1 MITSIE
7 LVDFLSHSDTKL
19 KFEDGVTIFVG
30 DNGAGKSSIIDAIT
44 FSLFGQH
51 TRKSNKGL
59 IRRGTNQGYAKIEF
73 SIKDKKY
80 ETVRKIDTKSSLSA
94 IFSETTNNNRVEIAA
109 GERKQ
114 FGESMTEQ
122 VEKTIG
128 MNFEKLKIASIVQQ
142 GELNSII
149 NAKPREF
156 KELLNAIIGIDKLDI
171 ASDTMQ
177 KVTKEFREKI
187 RTDLGGHDD
196 TDIEFLTKDFEKC
209 QYDIKEAE
217 PEKNQLESQKKSVH
231 RELEELL
238 KKEETDTPKRDKI
251 NQLESQKK
259 ELLRYVKETIQGIQ
273 QEIQENERKIDD
285 CKNCFEELK
294 LKTGFEGKLEKVE
307 EEDKEVIKKIQ
318 EITTQIV
325 SLKGKQELKRD
336 KINQLESQKKELLRY
351 VKETIQGIQ
360 QEIQENERKI
370 DDCKNCFEEL
380 KLKTGFEGKLEK
392 VEEEDKEVIKKI
404 QEITTQIVS
413 LKEKEKLAEKLQ
425 LKDNKCP
432 VCDSNVEKLNPFFQE
447 EHIKEEIIKLKQ
459 DADLKEKER
468 IMYSQERDRFVGELQ
483 KIRDAEATLRAHS
496 IKTKEELVA
505 IQNNTESKKEKLSLA
520 DNENLEQISQVDDHT
535 KLIFDNILKLELE
548 TKGFDEGELEEE
560 IIKLKQDADLKEKE
574 RIMYSQERDRF
585 VGELQKIRDAEATLR
600 AHSIKTKEE
609 LVAIQNNTESKKEK
623 LSLADNENLEQISQ
637 VDDHTKLIFDNI
649 LKLELETKGFDEG
662 EFKKLKERIV
672 EKRSNLS
679 QIDQRMGGVL
689 EKIEKAKKQSQV
701 IEKSIVELEKVKKY
715 MLRLDKIQSNV
726 FSRDGSVAI
735 SLRSWAL
742 NSISIKASEYLSILN
757 TKIQR
762 IALSEKAKNVSIACH
777 SKTEV
782 LELESLSGGEKV
794 SVALALRLGMA
805 SLLGASNLNLMI
817 LDEPTTHLDTE
828 RKKSLVDVLSQLS
841 RIEKSQLPMQFLI
854 ITHDAEIFENSNVEQ
869 IYKFESREEGSRVT
883 AL

>member
-80 ETVRKIDTKSSLSA
+80 ETVRKIDTKGSLSA

-177 KVTKEFREKI
+177 KVTKEFRKKI

-217 PEKNQLESQKKSVH
+217 PEKNQLESQKKSEH

-238 KKEETDTPKRDKI
+238 KKEETDTP
-251 NQLESQKK
+251 
-259 ELLRYVKETIQGIQ
+259 
-273 QEIQENERKIDD
+273 
-285 CKNCFEELK
+285 
-294 LKTGFEGKLEKVE
+294 
-307 EEDKEVIKKIQ
+307 
-318 EITTQIV
+318 
-325 SLKGKQELKRD
+325 KRD

-447 EHIKEEIIKLKQ
+447 EHIK
-459 DADLKEKER
+459 
-468 IMYSQERDRFVGELQ
+468 
-483 KIRDAEATLRAHS
+483 
-496 IKTKEELVA
+496 
-505 IQNNTESKKEKLSLA
+505 
-520 DNENLEQISQVDDHT
+520 
-535 KLIFDNILKLELE
+535 
-548 TKGFDEGELEEE
+548 EE

>member
-19 KFEDGVTIFVG
+19 KFEEGVTIFVG

-73 SIKDKKY
+73 SIKDRQY
-80 ETVRKIDTKSSLSA
+80 ETVRKIDSKGGLSA
-94 IFSETTNNNRVEIAA
+94 IFSETTNNDRVEIAA

-128 MNFEKLKIASIVQQ
+128 MDFEKLKIASIVQQ
-142 GELNSII
+142 GELNAII
-149 NAKPREF
+149 NAKPKEF

-171 ASDTMQ
+171 ASESMK

-187 RTDLGGHDD
+187 RTELGYDD
-196 TDIEFLTKDFEKC
+196 THIEILTKDFEKYQC
-209 QYDIKEAE
+209 EIKETE
-217 PEKNQLESQKKSVH
+217 PEKNQLELQKKEIDK
-231 RELEELL
+231 ELVELQE
-238 KKEETDTPKRDKI
+238 KEEIETPKRDKI
-251 NQLESQKK
+251 NQLELQKK
-259 ELLRYVKETIQGIQ
+259 ELVRYVKETIEGIQ
-273 QEIQENERKIDD
+273 QEIKENERKIHD

-294 LKTGFEGKLEKVE
+294 LKTDFERKLEKVE

-318 EITTQIV
+318 EIT
-325 SLKGKQELKRD
+325 S
-336 KINQLESQKKELLRY
+336 
-351 VKETIQGIQ
+351 
-360 QEIQENERKI
+360 
-370 DDCKNCFEEL
+370 
-380 KLKTGFEGKLEK
+380 
-392 VEEEDKEVIKKI
+392 
-404 QEITTQIVS
+404 QIVS

-432 VCDSNVEKLNPFFQE
+432 VCDSIVEKLNPFFQE
-447 EHIKEEIIKLKQ
+447 KHIKEELIKLKQ
-459 DADLKEKER
+459 DVDLKEKER
-468 IMYSQERDRFVGELQ
+468 IMYSQERDRFVTELQ

-505 IQNNTESKKEKLSLA
+505 IQNNTEIKKEKLSLA
-520 DNENLEQISQVDDHT
+520 DNENLEEISEIDDHT
-535 KLIFDNILKLELE
+535 KLIF
-548 TKGFDEGELEEE
+548 
-560 IIKLKQDADLKEKE
+560 
-574 RIMYSQERDRF
+574 R
-585 VGELQKIRDAEATLR
+585 
-600 AHSIKTKEE
+600 
-609 LVAIQNNTESKKEK
+609 
-623 LSLADNENLEQISQ
+623 
-637 VDDHTKLIFDNI
+637 NI

-662 EFKKLKERIV
+662 EFKNLKERIV
-672 EKRSNLS
+672 GKRSNLS
-679 QIDQRMGGVL
+679 QIDQQMGGVL
-689 EKIEKAKKQSQV
+689 EKIEKAKKQSSI
-701 IEKSIVELEKVKKY
+701 IEKSILELEKVKKY
-715 MLRLDKIQSNV
+715 MSRLDKIQSSV
-726 FSRDGSVAI
+726 FSRDGSVAT

-742 NSISIKASEYLSILN
+742 NSISIKASDYLSILN

-762 IALSEKAKNVSIACH
+762 IVLSEKARDVSIACH

-869 IYKFESREEGSRVT
+869 IYKFESGEEGSKVT

>member
-19 KFEDGVTIFVG
+19 KFEEGVTIFVG

-59 IRRGTNQGYAKIEF
+59 IRRGTNQGYSKIEF
-73 SIKDKKY
+73 SIKDKQY
-80 ETVRKIDTKSSLSA
+80 ETVRKIDSKGGLSA
-94 IFSETTNNNRVEIAA
+94 IFSETTNNCRVEIAA

-142 GELNSII
+142 GELNTII
-149 NAKPREF
+149 NAKPKEF

-171 ASDTMQ
+171 ASESMK

-187 RTDLGGHDD
+187 RTDLGYDD
-196 TDIEFLTKDFEKC
+196 THIEILTKDFKKY
-209 QYDIKEAE
+209 QYEIKETE
-217 PEKNQLESQKKSVH
+217 PEKNQLELQKKEIDK
-231 RELEELL
+231 ELVELQE
-238 KKEETDTPKRDKI
+238 KEEIETPKRDKI
-251 NQLESQKK
+251 NQLELQKK
-259 ELLRYVKETIQGIQ
+259 ELVRYVKETIEGIQ
-273 QEIQENERKIDD
+273 QEIKENERKIHD

-294 LKTGFEGKLEKVE
+294 LKTDFERKLEKVE

-318 EITTQIV
+318 EIT
-325 SLKGKQELKRD
+325 S
-336 KINQLESQKKELLRY
+336 
-351 VKETIQGIQ
+351 
-360 QEIQENERKI
+360 
-370 DDCKNCFEEL
+370 
-380 KLKTGFEGKLEK
+380 
-392 VEEEDKEVIKKI
+392 
-404 QEITTQIVS
+404 QIVS

-447 EHIKEEIIKLKQ
+447 KHIKEELIKLKQ
-459 DADLKEKER
+459 EVDLKEKER
-468 IMYSQERDRFVGELQ
+468 IMYSQERDRFVAELQ

-505 IQNNTESKKEKLSLA
+505 IQNNTEIKKEKISLA
-520 DNENLEQISQVDDHT
+520 NNENLEEISQIDDHT
-535 KLIFDNILKLELE
+535 KLIF
-548 TKGFDEGELEEE
+548 
-560 IIKLKQDADLKEKE
+560 
-574 RIMYSQERDRF
+574 R
-585 VGELQKIRDAEATLR
+585 
-600 AHSIKTKEE
+600 
-609 LVAIQNNTESKKEK
+609 
-623 LSLADNENLEQISQ
+623 
-637 VDDHTKLIFDNI
+637 NI

-662 EFKKLKERIV
+662 EFKNLKDSIV

-679 QIDQRMGGVL
+679 QIDQHMGGVL
-689 EKIEKAKKQSQV
+689 EKIEKAKKQSSV
-701 IEKSIVELEKVKKY
+701 IEKSILELEKVKKY
-715 MLRLDKIQSNV
+715 MSRLDKIQSSV
-726 FSRDGSVAI
+726 FSRDGSVAT

-742 NSISIKASEYLSILN
+742 NSISIKASDYLSILN

-762 IALSEKAKNVSIACH
+762 IALSEKARDVSIACH

-869 IYKFESREEGSRVT
+869 IYKFESGEEGSKVT

>member
-19 KFEDGVTIFVG
+19 KFEEGVTIFVG

-73 SIKDKKY
+73 SIKDKQY
-80 ETVRKIDTKSSLSA
+80 ETVRKIDSKGGLSA
-94 IFSETTNNNRVEIAA
+94 IFSETTNNDRVEIAA

-128 MNFEKLKIASIVQQ
+128 MDFEKLKIASIVQQ
-142 GELNSII
+142 GELNAII
-149 NAKPREF
+149 NAKPKEF

-171 ASDTMQ
+171 ASESMK

-187 RTDLGGHDD
+187 RTDLGYDD
-196 TDIEFLTKDFEKC
+196 THIEILTKDFEKYQC
-209 QYDIKEAE
+209 EIKETE
-217 PEKNQLESQKKSVH
+217 PEKNQLELQKKEIDK
-231 RELEELL
+231 ELVELQE
-238 KKEETDTPKRDKI
+238 KEEIETPKRDKI
-251 NQLESQKK
+251 NQLELQKK
-259 ELLRYVKETIQGIQ
+259 ELVRYVKETIEGIQ
-273 QEIQENERKIDD
+273 QEIKENERKIHD

-294 LKTGFEGKLEKVE
+294 LKTDFEKKLEKVE
-307 EEDKEVIKKIQ
+307 EEDKDVIKKIQ
-318 EITTQIV
+318 EIT
-325 SLKGKQELKRD
+325 S
-336 KINQLESQKKELLRY
+336 
-351 VKETIQGIQ
+351 
-360 QEIQENERKI
+360 
-370 DDCKNCFEEL
+370 
-380 KLKTGFEGKLEK
+380 
-392 VEEEDKEVIKKI
+392 
-404 QEITTQIVS
+404 QIVS

-432 VCDSNVEKLNPFFQE
+432 VCDSIVEKLNPFFQE
-447 EHIKEEIIKLKQ
+447 KHIKEELIKLKQ
-459 DADLKEKER
+459 DVDLKEKER
-468 IMYSQERDRFVGELQ
+468 IMYSQERDRFVTELQ

-505 IQNNTESKKEKLSLA
+505 IQNNTEIKKEKLSLA
-520 DNENLEQISQVDDHT
+520 DNENLEEISEIDDHT
-535 KLIFDNILKLELE
+535 KLIF
-548 TKGFDEGELEEE
+548 
-560 IIKLKQDADLKEKE
+560 
-574 RIMYSQERDRF
+574 R
-585 VGELQKIRDAEATLR
+585 
-600 AHSIKTKEE
+600 
-609 LVAIQNNTESKKEK
+609 
-623 LSLADNENLEQISQ
+623 
-637 VDDHTKLIFDNI
+637 NI

-662 EFKKLKERIV
+662 EFKNLKERIV
-672 EKRSNLS
+672 KKRSNLS
-679 QIDQRMGGVL
+679 QIDQQMGGVL
-689 EKIEKAKKQSQV
+689 EKIEKAKKQSSV
-701 IEKSIVELEKVKKY
+701 IEKSILELEKVKKY
-715 MLRLDKIQSNV
+715 MSRLDKIQSSV
-726 FSRDGSVAI
+726 FSRDGSVAT

-742 NSISIKASEYLSILN
+742 NSISIKASDYLSILN

-762 IALSEKAKNVSIACH
+762 IALSEKARDVSIACH

-869 IYKFESREEGSRVT
+869 IYKFESGEEGSKVT